1 MLKSPE
7 ETKKIG
13 RIIAKYLKPGDLVLL
28 YGDLGAGKTT
38 LIQGIVEGLEVDPQ
52 VYVTSPTFAIVNL
65 YEGKYTIIHLD
76 LYRLET
82 EDIEDLGI
90 WEYLSSSIVLIE
102 WADRLSKIPGEDFL
116 EIHLK
121 YLNGQGRIIS
131 LVGYGL
137 WSELLKALGKDEELT
152 QWV

>member
-1 MLKSPE
+1 M
-7 ETKKIG
+7 
-13 RIIAKYLKPGDLVLL
+13 
-28 YGDLGAGKTT
+28 
-38 LIQGIVEGLEVDPQ
+38 EVDPQ
-52 VYVTSPTFAIVNL
+52 VYVTSPTFTIVNL

-82 EDIEDLGI
+82 EDIENLGI

-102 WADRLSKIPGEDFL
+102 WADRLSRIPGEDFL